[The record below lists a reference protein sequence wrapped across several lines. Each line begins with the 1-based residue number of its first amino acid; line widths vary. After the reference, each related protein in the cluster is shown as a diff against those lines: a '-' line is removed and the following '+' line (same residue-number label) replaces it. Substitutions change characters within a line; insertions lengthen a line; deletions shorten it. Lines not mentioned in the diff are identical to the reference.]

1 MGCSSRFGPESVHLS
16 ESNRHHQRGSPCSPS
31 TASPS
36 ARPPGPPSSRWLPRG
51 AEAAT
56 TAAAR
61 PRSRRPARR
70 PPRPRTRPPPTL
82 SATQVDKV
90 GTVVTDSKG
99 YVLYRFDKDTAKPS
113 HSNCLAACAAIWPP
127 APATDA
133 LTVKGVDKALVG
145 TVARPDGTTQ
155 LTLAGWP
162 LYRYAKDDEPR
173 EAYGQGAGGTWFAIT
188 PTGAKATAD
197 TGGGT
202 TSGGTTTP
210 PSGSGY

>member
-1 MGCSSRFGPESVHLS
+1 MLTVHRIAVGAAAGTAVLALAATGCGSSNDSKTEK
-16 ESNRHHQRGSPCSPS
+16 PS
-31 TASPS
+31 T
-36 ARPPGPPSSRWLPRG
+36 G
-51 AEAAT
+51 T
-56 TAAAR
+56 TAPATPNPAA
-61 PRSRRPARR
+61 
-70 PPRPRTRPPPTL
+70 PTL
-82 SATQVDKV
+82 SATEVDKV
-90 GTVVTDSKG
+90 GTVVTDSNG

-133 LTVKGVDKALVG
+133 LSVKGIDKALVG
-145 TVARPDGTTQ
+145 QVTRPDGTKQ

-162 LYRYAKDDEPR
+162 LYRYAKDDGPR

-202 TSGGTTTP
+202 TSGGVMTP
-210 PSGSGY
+210 PGGSGY